1 MFLFARPDKDR
12 IKEVGPN
19 RACAEWLLRCGATV
33 KWKGSDRFQT
43 DYHALPTSDFRSFV
57 IEEVEAVEAGI
68 SFSGFEHF
76 GKISVKYLPLE
87 IIMNISSP
95 CGIFEYLECY

>member
-1 MFLFARPDKDR
+1 MFFLFARPDRDR

-19 RACAEWLLRCGATV
+19 RACAEWLLRCGATL

-43 DYHALPTSDFRSFV
+43 DYHALPPSDFRSFL

-68 SFSGFEHF
+68 MRVGFEHF
-76 GKISVKYLPLE
+76 GEISAAYLPTVS
-87 IIMNISSP
+87 NK
-95 CGIFEYLECY
+95 CYV